1 MASPGRMSP
10 FELMRQANESKVRN
24 GQMPAEEEF
33 VLDESTLSE
42 PARKFWAES
51 ELQFGKPF
59 PEPWDAAERARKLIS
74 QQKYEPAKM
83 LVDQILSGNQP
94 QKWIWAK
101 YAVSDDYAPV
111 EFKDYIQQNLK

>member
-1 MASPGRMSP
+1 MANPMGRMSAN
-10 FELMRQANESKVRN
+10 ELLRQAEEKKVLS
-24 GQMPAEEEF
+24 GKAPAE
-33 VLDESTLSE
+33 VDLLDESTLSE